1 MTGKEIV
8 QKIKSF
14 GYRKVEIAELMG
26 ISEQALNSKLKSSDI
41 KVSFVQK
48 LAEITNKSV
57 YEWLSPDSNMNMTE
71 AHTDYN
77 NNWKE
82 KYYNL
87 LEDYKAVSDR
97 LNGCLENKAKS

>member
-14 GYRKVEIAELMG
+14 GYRKVEIADLMG
-26 ISEQALNSKLKSSDI
+26 ISEQALNSKLKTSDI

-57 YEWLSPDSNMNMTE
+57 YEWLSPDMEGHISEAKTE
-71 AHTDYN
+71 Y

-82 KYYNL
+82 KYYDL
-87 LEDYKAVSDR
+87 LEDYKELSDK
-97 LNGCLENKAKS
+97 LNECREGK